1 MSQPRALALSL
12 ESIRTASR
20 FPILHHES
28 HFSLCDPEGRLW
40 CQSLAVDPIPGVVHG
55 SASVSYKSE
64 ALLVCALTLCF
75 PSGFFC
81 QGCLNSRN
89 VFSHSSGSL
98 RSKLKVSTGQVSP
111 ETSLLSLQRPSPCA
125 VTWSALCAHAWCH
138 SLHPNTLSLKERQS
152 DWIRSHLD
160 RLIFT

>member
-28 HFSLCDPEGRLW
+28 RFSSLCDPEGRLW
-40 CQSLAVDPIPGVVHG
+40 CQSPAVDPVPGVVRG

-64 ALLVCALTLCF
+64 ALLVCALTLCY

-89 VFSHSSGSL
+89 VFSHSSGSSK
-98 RSKLKVSTGQVSP
+98 SKLRVSAGQVSP
-111 ETSLLSLQRPSPCA
+111 ETSAQLAETTSVCLR
-125 VTWSALCAHAWCH
+125 VVRTLCARLVAL
-138 SLHPNTLSLKERQS
+138 SVSKHPLLKRTPV
-152 DWIRSHLD
+152 RLD
-160 RLIFT
+160 